1 MDPPTCSKFLSMLAS
16 VHVVSVKHT
25 EETSL
30 AERHLL
36 QGSQDDE
43 PLTTGDDDNEAFVR
57 QGLAR
62 LFERKGVDAEELDI
76 DLSVFDDGTEPES
89 EPTNLPPDIMEFV
102 EQVTDLDLGDWVQF
116 ENDDGSTTR
125 ARFTWISPAT
135 GRYLFTTRQGQKALD
150 TTLTG
155 LADQFARGVAQRVD
169 TQPDPIFDRAIGD
182 LMDKL
187 EDQQSTG

>member
-1 MDPPTCSKFLSMLAS
+1 
-16 VHVVSVKHT
+16 
-25 EETSL
+25 
-30 AERHLL
+30 
-36 QGSQDDE
+36 
-43 PLTTGDDDNEAFVR
+43 
-57 QGLAR
+57 
-62 LFERKGVDAEELDI
+62 
-76 DLSVFDDGTEPES
+76 
-89 EPTNLPPDIMEFV
+89 
-102 EQVTDLDLGDWVQF
+102 F